1 MRRRGHRLPTAAASL
16 NNAVRPCPSPPSR
29 ATSWARRV
37 VWPLIATLALLGTAA
52 CGTGTSP
59 EEWAREVCATLKPWR
74 LEITELNGR
83 AQQQIAA
90 ARTAEETRQRLLE
103 LLSGAESA
111 TESARVKLVAAGAP
125 DVAGGAEVADGFIR
139 SLERA
144 RDAYARAAADL
155 RALPMTDET
164 AFYDGVVPVLDR
176 LTQEYAAAGVE
187 TIQLESV
194 ELRTAFDEVEQCQ

>member
-1 MRRRGHRLPTAAASL
+1 MRPRAHRWPTAAAPPDDG
-16 NNAVRPCPSPPSR
+16 VWPRSPLPSR
-29 ATSWARRV
+29 ASTRSRRV
-37 VWPLIATLALLGTAA
+37 IWPLVATLALLVAGG
-52 CGTGTSP
+52 CGAGHSA
-59 EEWAREVCATLKPWR
+59 EEWAREVCATLVPWR

-90 ARTAEETRQRLLE
+90 ARTAEETRQGLLE
-103 LLSGAESA
+103 LLSGAEAA

-125 DVAGGAEVADGFIR
+125 DVAGGEEVANGFIR

-155 RALPMTDET
+155 QALPTADET

-187 TIQLESV
+187 TAELESA
-194 ELRTAFDEVEQCQ
+194 ELRAAFDEVEQCR